1 MPKSP
6 EKNQPSKILTCL
18 IDSLIT
24 LCTICL
30 AHLHDDVVRYIIG
43 GLIVSTNLDGFSL
56 ANHGGFAKFM
66 RLQKYA
72 WHQDLV
78 ASDTLDLEKSMK
90 LKAARLYGKPTSRIT
105 WKERHLLEINLEAL
119 NN

>member
-56 ANHGGFAKFM
+56 ANHGGIHAATKICM
-66 RLQKYA
+66 
-72 WHQDLV
+72 
-78 ASDTLDLEKSMK
+78 ASGSSGIRYVGSMK